1 MEPGDIYCIKSTGEQ
16 VAVLSKIGNDIEIR
30 RPKLTRDGIE
40 YYIETV
46 KDFELETVQAHENRN
61 AEYDCL
67 KIDSQ
72 LIVKGKLDRVR
83 QLAEENEK
91 VVPFGGRDKSIN

>member
-16 VAVLSKIGNDIEIR
+16 VAILGKDENFIDIR

-40 YYIETV
+40 YYRERV
-46 KDFELETVQAHENRN
+46 FPFELETVQAHENRN

-72 LIVKGKLDRVR
+72 LIVKGKLDHVR